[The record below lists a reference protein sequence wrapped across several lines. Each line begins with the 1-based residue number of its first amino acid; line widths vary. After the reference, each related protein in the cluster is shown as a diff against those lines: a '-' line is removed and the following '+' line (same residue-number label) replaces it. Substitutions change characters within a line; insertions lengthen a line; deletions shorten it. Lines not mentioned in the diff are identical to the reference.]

1 MAKRA
6 IHGVDLQTLDQIFV
20 RGRHGIVQARSM
32 ALHRIIERAH
42 GDVDFH
48 WRGSGVGPRG
58 QKAEQGKAKS
68 ADQQNQNGDDNP
80 QNEVAHFKSSE
91 SPASCESTRVAYH
104 GATVATLRF
113 VSGHRFSDA
122 VSASKSHAPSGAEV
136 QPPISSAPYL

>member
-1 MAKRA
+1 MAKRT
-6 IHGVDLQTLDQIFV
+6 IHGVNFQTLDQILV
-20 RGRHGIVQARSM
+20 GGGHGIVRARSM

-91 SPASCESTRVAYH
+91 QPGTNSFSFYLQGRGNRLDTSAKVVADHETDGVFPRVKIE
-104 GATVATLRF
+104 VAVVDKAFL
-113 VSGHRFSDA
+113 
-122 VSASKSHAPSGAEV
+122 
-136 QPPISSAPYL
+136 